1 MTTSTPGVLD
11 VVVIG
16 AGIVGAAIARDLAG
30 TGLSVTLVEARND
43 VGDGT
48 SKANTALLHTGYDAT
63 PGTLESRLV
72 ARGYDLL
79 GDYAERTGIPIE
91 RTGALLVAWTD
102 EEVDALPLLK
112 DKAERNGYQEC
123 EIVDA
128 QEVYRRVPELGAGAL
143 GGLTVPGE
151 AIICTTSGKRRTAHV
166 KRRRHADGCST
177 ATHQPHRRRRAH
189 RSRRWGFCSFLS
201 PERRAGGP

>member
-1 MTTSTPGVLD
+1 MTTPTPDISD

-30 TGLSVTLVEARND
+30 TDLSVTLVEARDD

-79 GDYAERTGIPIE
+79 GG
-91 RTGALLVAWTD
+91 V
-102 EEVDALPLLK
+102 
-112 DKAERNGYQEC
+112 
-123 EIVDA
+123 
-128 QEVYRRVPELGAGAL
+128 
-143 GGLTVPGE
+143 
-151 AIICTTSGKRRTAHV
+151 
-166 KRRRHADGCST
+166 
-177 ATHQPHRRRRAH
+177 RRADRHSH
-189 RSRRWGFCSFLS
+189 RAD
-201 PERRAGGP
+201 RRAARRLDR